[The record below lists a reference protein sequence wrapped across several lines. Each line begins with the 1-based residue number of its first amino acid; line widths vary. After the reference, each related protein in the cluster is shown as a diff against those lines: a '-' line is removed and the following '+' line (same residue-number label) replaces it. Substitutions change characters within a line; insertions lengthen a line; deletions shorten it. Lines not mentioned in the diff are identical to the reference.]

1 MENVILTYGL
11 SDEQFDLLGKSVPEY
26 YALEKAETVADFMA
40 MNTVCN
46 VILADELSQESLN
59 VLLSYYLDTL
69 DVISERVVWIGA
81 AELPIE
87 LQHRFVCYDTFQ
99 DMLLSIAQ
107 IIEQAQCHYDIQQ
120 MYLCPFAYLPGRGI
134 EHVLEQ
140 DIFNSLHKK
149 YGAKPDPD
157 IQKRLR
163 QEWTAL
169 LETYAINELAAV
181 YELCLWLKQNNHP
194 FRVTGE
200 SLSGLIPY
208 LLGITDIN
216 PLEVH
221 YHCARCYRFEWGY
234 AGWSPF
240 DLKKKNCPNCGPE
253 MERDGHDLIWQEFCS
268 YGRMP
273 NYNIYLPGDL
283 RNKITD
289 WAMNHWMKDHQT
301 EEWKIEQLE
310 DRQIGVGN
318 ILFRFELHRSELAT
332 EYHSR
337 IITADNKI
345 ELIMEGPHK
354 TLLKKVG
361 LPVDVDFSD
370 YVSLLCV
377 EAQTC
382 NVKNLAHLLILNRAC
397 IFTDDFPCC
406 REDVFRYLKSHDF
419 VDKDAFRGMT
429 SVRKGKGL
437 PVITD
442 EMRAA
447 DDYWIAEYCN
457 QIERMPSR
465 AEIISELFFNF
476 RSRIKVE

>member
-1 MENVILTYGL
+1 MENIILTYGL
-11 SDEQFDLLGKSVPEY
+11 NSEQFDLLKAAVPEY
-26 YALEKAETVADFMA
+26 YVLEKAETVADFMA
-40 MNTVCN
+40 TNMVCN
-46 VILADELSQESLN
+46 VICAEKLSQDSLN
-59 VLLSYYLDTL
+59 ILLHYYLDIF
-69 DVISERVVWIGA
+69 DVIAERVVWIGA
-81 AELPIE
+81 IELPKE
-87 LQHRFVCYDTFQ
+87 LQNRFARYNTFQ
-99 DMLLSIAQ
+99 DMLLNIAQ
-107 IIEQAQCHYDIQQ
+107 IIKQAQSHYDIQQ

-149 YGAKPDPD
+149 YGVKPDPD

-169 LETYAINELAAV
+169 LETNAINELAAV
-181 YELCLWLKQNNHP
+181 YELSLWLKQNNHP
-194 FRVTGE
+194 FRVTGWA
-200 SLSGLIPY
+200 LSGLIPY

-221 YHCARCYRFEWGY
+221 YHCSQCHHFEWGY

-240 DLKKKNCPNCGPE
+240 DLKKKNCPNCGAE

-273 NYNIYLPGDL
+273 SYSVHLPDDL
-283 RNKITD
+283 QQTITT
-289 WAMNHWMKDHQT
+289 WAIKHWMNAWKNG
-301 EEWKIEQLE
+301 EWEIERVGDQ
-310 DRQIGVGN
+310 QIGVGN
-318 ILFRFELHRSELAT
+318 ILFRFELHRSEIAT

-345 ELIMEGPHK
+345 ELIQGGPHK

-370 YVSLLCV
+370 YISLLCV

-382 NVKNLAHLLILNRAC
+382 NVKNLAYLLILNRAC
-397 IFTDDFPCC
+397 IFSDDFPCC
-406 REDVFRYLKSHDF
+406 REDVFHYLKSHDF

-447 DDYWIAEYCN
+447 DDSWIVEYCE
-457 QIERMPSR
+457 QVKRMPSR
-465 AEIISELFFNF
+465 AEILSELFFNF
-476 RSRIKVE
+476 KSRKKAE